1 MHNMLSPFYKVVAEQ
16 LRMFFKHKASNQEI
30 GRYYME
36 LPSEEYMKQ
45 VVDALQSLEESTTF
59 VYESPDG
66 TNEYKTIALHYG
78 DSKFVIASTLD
89 NTHVDFIVT
98 LRNEM
103 SEQQGDWKNASIV
116 MISNKKL
123 DSIRGGSVN
132 LTAEGFPLHSSSMV
146 GNILTMVTESKL
158 PKHNKEMLYN
168 YLEQRDDMHH
178 IQNVSFLD
186 FEDLLTWVN
195 QEEMTTEDFKMIN
208 YFQDPQLERLI
219 EARDIYE
226 ENSRDYKNKDREIQ
240 KRLNDNQTLFEDI
253 TRIRE
258 LGNAEDLLK
267 ENFDSSMGRKLLK
280 EDDSLT
286 FEEIIKAKE
295 KVEKFKMIAYKPEE
309 IKIWRVEDADKEVL
323 VKTYWKM
330 ESRIRTYDF
339 VIFIPEGK
347 AGQQLKVKLPFT
359 ANTKQEYI
367 KDKSKKFT
375 KATGHSLEVILDL
388 KDGSTFVKSDY
399 KHENMTKGAYSF
411 RFLVLPIF
419 GKSLA
424 AHDNSFSLNTKG
436 HLVLELKNEFLVF
449 GEEPEAEFE
458 LKNKDEVVEIPEGGL
473 KLRFAPD
480 ILDVETSKLAFPV
493 KIEEAVFTIEI
504 EDEGLSSFPV
514 TPFQV
519 WQRKMSKKVNVE
531 YTSLNQRIMIGDQPV
546 VIKKEFR
553 NFYEIEEQWVKA
565 SWHVIKKDL
574 LGLHAKEIVM
584 PERLAASYHAFL
596 KYFKVNNTIPS
607 FAFYNEELSAL
618 AKEYVEAF
626 IEAIDSIREGENMSQ
641 EVRDIL
647 YLGTL
652 QDFDVL
658 YMAPFSPLNVVYQ
671 LMLTNE
677 LAGSEVDYHILS
689 KLNAAY
695 TIPYLIN
702 ELDEV
707 YKPSPNSFQAEWH
720 EYRPKTQ
727 VSIGETNK
735 YLAQVVEEKLKQF
748 FKYYEYLF
756 SLTNEPEIVVNII
769 NIEND
774 IEILRG
780 VVQWFKNEMKRR
792 KSLQGLP
799 CIKIVGYYVDDNNLT
814 AFESFNTMNDAEKL
828 KTEFD
833 IDCKTINFDA
843 IDVFQV
849 IQSNLV
855 FIKKPISEPFEYSH
869 LTFYKMLSKESV
881 STQNVRQAPNAL
893 NLDGLYVAPTSKR
906 TEQGGY
912 RIGFGIGGSN
922 EQRSQLTRFATKAN
936 ELSTNRR
943 NKGTNAYHKDEMLC
957 LHIDGDDEAY
967 LKTLYDQS
975 IWLVFI
981 DPVVDLEYFQE
992 TSENLVI
999 VHYSDQLSSSN
1010 HYDAITVTNKSKQYY
1025 SVIEEFFAK
1034 QGIAFPKEN
1043 LDQVIKTFNTF
1054 NGEWLLR
1061 AVQGV
1066 GHDQREK
1073 MSIVA
1078 AIKFMLIELNEQ
1090 HDILWVP
1097 ISMEEIVRVA
1107 GNVRLNKKD
1116 GIFSSKLIG
1125 QKGSLSDDLLM
1136 IGIKRDENKLYM
1148 HLYPIEV
1155 KIGHNPTEVI
1165 KKGTQQVTN
1174 LTKALK
1180 QELMMNTGFE
1190 AKFLRNFFAKLFIV
1204 NARKMEVNAFWPEKS
1219 YKLDEKTVELL
1230 LNDKFVVTEEHQAV
1244 FNIGSIVS
1252 FRKDAHA
1259 KSKDTYNDVTV
1270 YDIPERIS
1278 YKAIGMTIEE
1288 LKKDDYSHVTL
1299 IEPTQDGKKQA
1310 VNLPEYLT
1318 TPTLPVETTLTSEVP
1333 TELDKVT
1340 PPASNVTEVYD
1351 ETAEEKSGIEEAEA
1365 TESTTET
1372 ETIEETAL
1380 AEVAI
1385 TSIDEMEEVAEVDEV
1400 EMEDEETN
1408 QSVTIKVPV
1417 QEIRPLFGHLQSTEE
1432 PIYWEFGHSQLNNR
1446 HLIIGGR
1453 SGEGKT
1459 YFIQSMLLQLGEV
1472 GQSSVIIDYSA
1483 SYTKS
1488 KLDKNFVEALGDR
1501 IHERI
1506 VYDDKLP
1513 INPFLRREFYT
1524 NHGFR
1529 VEKSYEVAGRVS
1541 AIFESV
1547 FSFGPQQVNA
1557 LYTAIKEG
1565 IDKYQE
1571 SFTMKKLMSELK
1583 ELEDISSS
1591 TLASIVNKLQQ
1602 LVDIDPFDY
1611 TEQFTFD
1618 DYYKKAGQIS
1628 IIQFD
1633 GFDQDNIKKLMTEL
1647 LLWEI
1652 WYYAQRGNEEQ
1663 PLPVVLDEAQNLSF
1677 KSGSPSDKILREG
1690 RKFGITAWFATQSF
1704 INFKPAEMGALE
1716 NATTSIY
1723 FHPIDSDF
1731 KGISEKL
1738 YLEKRDLVLLHGLG
1752 KGECFVRGKF
1762 LLSTGELSKQTIK
1775 MIKVPPMQ

>member
-1 MHNMLSPFYKVVAEQ
+1 MLSPFYKVVAEQ
-16 LRMFFKHKASNQEI
+16 LRTFFKSKASNQEI

-45 VVDALQSLEESTTF
+45 VVNALQSLEEAVPF
-59 VYESPDG
+59 VYKIPDG
-66 TNEYKTIALHYG
+66 MNDYKTIALQYG
-78 DSKFVIASTLD
+78 DAKFVIASTLD

-103 SEQQGDWKNASIV
+103 SEQQDKWKNASIV

-132 LTAEGFPLHSSSMV
+132 LTAEGFPLHSSSIV
-146 GNILTMVTESKL
+146 GNIVTMVTESKL

-168 YLEQRDDMHH
+168 YLEQRDDIQH

-195 QEEMTTEDFKMIN
+195 QEEMTAEDFKMIN
-208 YFQDPQLERLI
+208 YFQDPQLEKLI

-226 ENSRDYKNKDREIQ
+226 EDSREYKSSNREIQ
-240 KRLNDNQTLFEDI
+240 KRIDDNQTLFEDI

-295 KVEKFKMIAYKPEE
+295 KVESIKMIAYKPEE
-309 IKIWRVEDADKEVL
+309 VKIWRVDDSGEDVL
-323 VKTYWKM
+323 VKAYWKM

-347 AGQQLKVKLPFT
+347 EGQQLKVKLPFT
-359 ANTKQEYI
+359 AKTKQEYI
-367 KDKSKKFT
+367 KDKSKNFT
-375 KATGHSLEVILDL
+375 KAIGHSLEVILEL
-388 KDGSTFVKSDY
+388 KNGSTFVKADY
-399 KHENMTKGAYSF
+399 KHENITKGAYSF
-411 RFLVLPIF
+411 RFLVLPIVE
-419 GKSLA
+419 KRLA
-424 AHDNSFSLNTKG
+424 THESSFSLNAKG
-436 HLVLELKNEFLVF
+436 HLILELKNEFLVF
-449 GEEPEAEFE
+449 GEEPEVEFE
-458 LKNKDEVVEIPEGGL
+458 LQNKDEVVEIPEGGL
-473 KLRFAPD
+473 KLRFAPG

-493 KIEEAVFTIEI
+493 KIEETLFTVEI
-504 EDEGLSSFPV
+504 EDEGLSSYPV

-519 WQRKMSKKVNVE
+519 WQRKMSKKVNVD
-531 YTSLNQRIMIGDQPV
+531 YTSLNQRIMIGDQPL

-553 NFYEIEEQWVKA
+553 SLYEIEEQWVKA
-565 SWHVIKKDL
+565 SWHVTTKDL
-574 LGLHAKEIVM
+574 LGLHGKEIVM
-584 PERLAASYHAFL
+584 PDRLATSYHSFL
-596 KYFKVNNTIPS
+596 EYFKENNTIPS
-607 FAFYNEELSAL
+607 FAFYNEELTKL
-618 AKEYVEAF
+618 AIEYVEAF
-626 IEAIDSIREGENMSQ
+626 IEAIDSIQEGENMSK

-658 YMAPFSPLNVVYQ
+658 YMTPFSPLNVVYQ

-677 LAGSEVDYHILS
+677 IAGSDVDRHILS

-702 ELDEV
+702 EIDEV
-707 YKPSPNSFQAEWH
+707 YKPSPNSLQAEWH

-748 FKYYEYLF
+748 FKYYDYLF
-756 SLTNEPEIVVNII
+756 SLTSEPEIVVNII

-780 VVQWFKNEMKRR
+780 IVQWFKHEVKRR

-799 CIKIVGYYVDDNNLT
+799 YIKIVGYYVDDNNLT

-833 IDCKTINFDA
+833 IDCKTNNFDA

-855 FIKKPISEPFEYSH
+855 FIKKSICEPIEYSH

-893 NLDGLYVAPTSKR
+893 NLDGLYVTPTSKR

-922 EQRSQLTRFATKAN
+922 EQRSQLTRFATKVN

-957 LHIDGDDEAY
+957 LHIDGDDEAF

-992 TSENLVI
+992 TSKNLVI

-1043 LDQVIKTFNTF
+1043 VDQVIKAFNTF

-1061 AVQGV
+1061 AVQDV

-1073 MSIVA
+1073 MSVVA

-1090 HDILWVP
+1090 DDILWVP

-1136 IGIKRDENKLYM
+1136 IGIKLVENKLYM

-1155 KIGHNPTEVI
+1155 KIGENSTTVI
-1165 KKGTQQVTN
+1165 AKGTQQVTN

-1180 QELMMNTGFE
+1180 QELMINTGFE

-1204 NARKMEVNAFWPEKS
+1204 NARKMEVNSFWPEKS

-1230 LNDKFVVTEEHQAV
+1230 LNDKFVVTEDHQAA
-1244 FNIGSIVS
+1244 FGIGAIVS
-1252 FRKDAHA
+1252 FRKEARV
-1259 KSKDTYNDVTV
+1259 KSKDTYNDVMV
-1270 YDIPERIS
+1270 YDIPERIA

-1288 LKKDDYSHVTL
+1288 LKKDDYSQVIL
-1299 IEPTQDGKKQA
+1299 IEPTPEGKRQT
-1310 VNLPEYLT
+1310 VDLQEYLN
-1318 TPTLPVETTLTSEVP
+1318 TPTILVEKALNSEAPTVTSHASDIAEAC
-1333 TELDKVT
+1333 DKTV
-1340 PPASNVTEVYD
+1340 
-1351 ETAEEKSGIEEAEA
+1351 EEKTEIEAAEV
-1365 TESTTET
+1365 TDTT
-1372 ETIEETAL
+1372 ETIEETSL
-1380 AEVAI
+1380 AEVAVTRI
-1385 TSIDEMEEVAEVDEV
+1385 YEKEEIAEVDEV
-1400 EMEDEETN
+1400 ETIYEETN
-1408 QSVTIKVPV
+1408 QSIIKKIPV
-1417 QEIRPLFGHLQSTEE
+1417 KEIRPLFGYLQSTEQ
-1432 PIYWEFGHSQLNNR
+1432 PIYWEFGHPQLNNR

-1459 YFIQSMLLQLGEV
+1459 YFIQSMLLQLAKT
-1472 GQSSVIIDYSA
+1472 GQPSVIIDYSA

-1488 KLDKNFVEALGDR
+1488 KLDKKFVEVLDDL
-1501 IHERI
+1501 ICERI
-1506 VYDDKLP
+1506 VYDEKLP

-1529 VEKSYEVAGRVS
+1529 IERSYEVAGRVS

-1565 IDKYQE
+1565 IDKYE
-1571 SFTMKKLMSELK
+1571 EAFTMKKLMVELK
-1583 ELEDISSS
+1583 ALEDISSS

-1602 LVDIDPFDY
+1602 FVDIDPFDY
-1611 TEQFTFD
+1611 HEQFTWD
-1618 DYYKKAGQIS
+1618 DYYKKEGQIS

-1704 INFKPAEMGALE
+1704 VNFKPAEMAALE

-1731 KGISEKL
+1731 KGVSEKL
-1738 YLEKRDLVLLHGLG
+1738 YLDKRELVLLHGLG

>member
-16 LRMFFKHKASNQEI
+16 LRMFFKHKAENQEI

-36 LPSEEYMKQ
+36 LPSEEYMKRI
-45 VVDALQSLEESTTF
+45 VEALQSLEEASEFLYQT
-59 VYESPDG
+59 PDG
-66 TNEYKTIALHYG
+66 RNEYKTLALHY
-78 DSKFVIASTLD
+78 DDAKFVIASTLD
-89 NTHVDFIVT
+89 NTHVDFMVT
-98 LRNEM
+98 LRNKM
-103 SEQQGDWKNASIV
+103 SEQQDEWKNTSIV

-132 LTAEGFPLHSSSMV
+132 LAAEGFPLYSSNMV
-146 GNILTMVTESKL
+146 GNVRAMVTESKL
-158 PKHNKEMLYN
+158 PKGNKEMLYN
-168 YLEQRDDMHH
+168 YLERRDDMHY

-195 QEEMTTEDFKMIN
+195 QEEMTIEDIKMIN
-208 YFQDPQLERLI
+208 YFQDPKLEEWI
-219 EARDIYE
+219 DARDIYE
-226 ENSRDYKNKDREIQ
+226 ENSRGYKNIEREIR
-240 KRLNDNQTLFEDI
+240 KRLNDNQALFEDI

-258 LGNAEDLLK
+258 LGNGEELLK
-267 ENFDSSMGRKLLK
+267 EKFDSAMGKKLFK
-280 EDDSLT
+280 EDNSIT

-295 KVEKFKMIAYKPEE
+295 KVESLKMIAYKPEE
-309 IKIWRVEDADKEVL
+309 VMIWRVEDTGKEVL
-323 VKTYWKM
+323 VKEYWKI

-339 VIFIPEGK
+339 VIFIPEAK

-375 KATGHSLEVILDL
+375 KATKRSLEVLFEL
-388 KDGSTFVKSDY
+388 KGGSTFVKADY
-399 KHENMTKGAYSF
+399 KHENMTKGDYSF
-411 RFLVLPIF
+411 RFLVLPIDKKNL
-419 GKSLA
+419 G

-436 HLVLELKNEFLVF
+436 HLILELKNELLVF
-449 GEEPEAEFE
+449 GDEPEVEFE
-458 LKNKDEVVEIPEGGL
+458 LQNKDEIIEISEGGL
-473 KLRFAPD
+473 KLRFASD
-480 ILDVETSKLAFPV
+480 ILDIETTKLAFKV
-493 KIEEAVFTIEI
+493 KFKRAEFTIEI
-504 EDEGLSSFPV
+504 EDEALSSLPV

-519 WQRKMSKKVNVE
+519 WQRKMSKKVKVD
-531 YTSLNQRIMIGDQPV
+531 YTSFNQRIMIGGQPL

-553 NFYEIEEQWVKA
+553 NLYEIEEQWVNA
-565 SWHVIKKDL
+565 SWHVVKKRVS
-574 LGLHAKEIVM
+574 GLHAEEISM

-596 KYFKVNNTIPS
+596 DYFKVNETIPS
-607 FAFYNEELSAL
+607 FSFYNEELSVIAN
-618 AKEYVEAF
+618 EYVEAF
-626 IEAIDSIREGENMSQ
+626 IEAIDSIQEGENMSH

-658 YMAPFSPLNVVYQ
+658 YMTPFSPLNVVYQ

-677 LAGSEVDYHILS
+677 LAGSEVNRHILS

-702 ELDEV
+702 DLDEV
-707 YKPSPNSFQAEWH
+707 YKPSTNSLLAEWH
-720 EYRPKTQ
+720 EFRPKTQ
-727 VSIGETNK
+727 VSVGETNK

-748 FKYYEYLF
+748 FKYYDYLF
-756 SLTNEPEIVVNII
+756 SLTNEPEIVVDII

-780 VVQWFKNEMKRR
+780 VVQWFKHEIKRR
-792 KSLQGLP
+792 KSLKGLP
-799 CIKIVGYYVDDNNLT
+799 RIKIVGYYADDNNLT
-814 AFESFNTMNDAEKL
+814 AFENFNTMNDAEKL
-828 KTEFD
+828 KTKFD
-833 IDCKTINFDA
+833 IDCKTANFDA

-849 IQSNLV
+849 IQRNLV
-855 FIKKPISEPFEYSH
+855 FIKKLISEPIEYSH
-869 LTFYKMLSKESV
+869 LKFYKMLSKESV
-881 STQNVRQAPNAL
+881 STQKIRQAPNAL
-893 NLDGLYVAPTSKR
+893 NLDGLYVTPTSKR

-922 EQRSQLTRFATKAN
+922 EQRSQLTRFATKIN
-936 ELSTNRR
+936 ELSANRR

-957 LHIDGDDEAY
+957 LHIDGDDEAF

-975 IWLVFI
+975 VWLVFI
-981 DPVVDLEYFQE
+981 DPAVDLEYFQE

-1010 HYDAITVTNKSKQYY
+1010 HYDAITVTNKSIQYF

-1034 QGIAFPKEN
+1034 HGIAFPKEN
-1043 LDQVIKTFNTF
+1043 LNQVIKAFNTF

-1061 AVQGV
+1061 AVQDV

-1078 AIKFMLIELNEQ
+1078 AIKFIMIELNEQ
-1090 HDILWVP
+1090 HDIIWVP

-1107 GNVRLNKKD
+1107 GNIKLNKKD

-1125 QKGSLSDDLLM
+1125 QKGSMSDDLLM
-1136 IGIKRDENKLYM
+1136 IGIKFDENQLYM

-1155 KIGHNPTEVI
+1155 KIGDNSTEII

-1174 LTKALK
+1174 LTKVLK

-1190 AKFLRNFFAKLFIV
+1190 AKFLRNFFAKLFIN

-1219 YKLDEKTVELL
+1219 YKLDEKTIELL
-1230 LNDKFVVTEEHQAV
+1230 LNDKFVVTENHQAI
-1244 FNIGSIVS
+1244 FNIGSIIS
-1252 FRKDAHA
+1252 FRKDAHIIG
-1259 KSKDTYNDVTV
+1259 KDTYNDVTI
-1270 YDIPERIS
+1270 YDIPERIA

-1288 LKKDDYSHVTL
+1288 IKGDDYTNVIL
-1299 IEPTQDGKKQA
+1299 IEPTQDGKKPA
-1310 VNLPEYLT
+1310 IELPGYLT
-1318 TPTLPVETTLTSEVP
+1318 SATLLVEKTLTSEAP
-1333 TELDKVT
+1333 TEIYNDTKHV
-1340 PPASNVTEVYD
+1340 SNVVEGFDKTTEKKI
-1351 ETAEEKSGIEEAEA
+1351 EIEEAE
-1365 TESTTET
+1365 TTENDIEI
-1372 ETIEETAL
+1372 ETIEKTVL
-1380 AEVAI
+1380 AEFAG
-1385 TSIDEMEEVAEVDEV
+1385 TRIDET
-1400 EMEDEETN
+1400 EDEATN
-1408 QSVTIKVPV
+1408 QFATLKAPV
-1417 QEIRPLFGHLQSTEE
+1417 KEIRPLFGHIQSNEE
-1432 PIYWEFGHSQLNNR
+1432 PVYWEFGHPQLNNR

-1459 YFIQSMLLQLGEV
+1459 YFIQSMLLQLAEV

-1488 KLDKNFVEALGDR
+1488 KLDKKFIEVIGNR
-1501 IHERI
+1501 IHERV

-1513 INPFLRREFYT
+1513 INPFLRREFHT
-1524 NHGFR
+1524 NQGFR
-1529 VEKSYEVAGRVS
+1529 IEKSYQVAGRVS
-1541 AIFESV
+1541 AIFTSV
-1547 FSFGPQQVNA
+1547 FDFGPQQANA

-1565 IDKYQE
+1565 VEKYE
-1571 SFTMKKLMSELK
+1571 EAFTMKKLMLELK

-1591 TLASIVNKLQQ
+1591 TLATIVNKLQQ
-1602 LVDIDPFDY
+1602 FVDIDPFDY
-1611 TEQFTFD
+1611 NEQFTWN

-1652 WYYAQRGNEEQ
+1652 WYYAQRGNEGD
-1663 PLPVVLDEAQNLSF
+1663 PLPVVLDEAQNLNF

-1704 INFKPAEMGALE
+1704 VNFKPAEMSALE

-1731 KGISEKL
+1731 KGVSEKL
-1738 YLEKRDLVLLHGLG
+1738 YLGKRDLVLLHGLG

-1762 LLSTGELSKQTIK
+1762 LLPTGELSKQNVK
-1775 MIKVPPMQ
+1775 MIKVPPIE

>member
-1 MHNMLSPFYKVVAEQ
+1 MLSPFYKVVVKQ

-36 LPSEEYMKQ
+36 LPSEEYMKR
-45 VVDALQSLEESTTF
+45 VVESLQSLEEATTF
-59 VYESPDG
+59 VYKSPDG
-66 TNEYKTIALHYG
+66 SNEYKTIALHY
-78 DSKFVIASTLD
+78 DDAKFVIASTLD
-89 NTHVDFIVT
+89 STHVDFIVT

-146 GNILTMVTESKL
+146 GNIIKMVTESKL

-168 YLEQRDDMHH
+168 YLEHRDDMNH

-195 QEEMTTEDFKMIN
+195 QDEMTTEDLKMIN
-208 YFQDPQLERLI
+208 YFKDPLLERLI

-226 ENSRDYKNKDREIQ
+226 KNTRDYKNLDREIQ

-253 TRIRE
+253 TRTRE
-258 LGNAEDLLK
+258 LGNSEDLLK
-267 ENFDSSMGRKLLK
+267 ENFDSSIGRKLFK

-295 KVEKFKMIAYKPEE
+295 KVESIKMIAYKPEE
-309 IKIWRVEDADKEVL
+309 VKIWRVEDADKKVL
-323 VKTYWKM
+323 VKTYWKI

-339 VIFIPEGK
+339 VVFIPEAK
-347 AGQQLKVKLPFT
+347 AGQRLKVSLPFT
-359 ANTKQEYI
+359 AKTKQEYI
-367 KDKSKKFT
+367 KDKSQKFT
-375 KATGHSLEVILDL
+375 KAIGHSLEVIIEL
-388 KDGSTFVKSDY
+388 KNGSTFVKIDY

-411 RFLVLPIF
+411 RFLVLPIVE
-419 GKSLA
+419 KILA
-424 AHDNSFSLNTKG
+424 THDNSFSLNTKG

-449 GEEPEAEFE
+449 GEVPEADFE
-458 LKNKDEVVEIPEGGL
+458 LQNKEEVVEIPECGL
-473 KLRFAPD
+473 KLRFSPD

-504 EDEGLSSFPV
+504 EDEDLSSFPV

-519 WQRKMSKKVNVE
+519 WQRKMCKKINVE
-531 YTSLNQRIMIGDQPV
+531 YTRLNQRIMIGDQPL

-553 NFYEIEEQWVKA
+553 YLYEIEEQWVKA
-565 SWHVIKKDL
+565 SWHVTKKDL
-574 LGLHAKEIVM
+574 LGLHAKKIAM
-584 PERLAASYHAFL
+584 PERLEASYCAFL
-596 KYFKVNNTIPS
+596 EYFKVSNTIPS
-607 FAFYNEELSAL
+607 FAFYNEELSVL

-626 IEAIDSIREGENMSQ
+626 IEAINSIQEGENMSQ

-658 YMAPFSPLNVVYQ
+658 YMTPFSPLNVVYQ

-677 LAGSEVDYHILS
+677 LAGSDVDRNILS
-689 KLNAAY
+689 KMKAAY

-748 FKYYEYLF
+748 FKYYDYLF
-756 SLTNEPEIVVNII
+756 SLANETEIVVNII

-780 VVQWFKNEMKRR
+780 VVQWFKYEMKRR

-799 CIKIVGYYVDDNNLT
+799 LIKIVGYYVDDNNLT

-833 IDCKTINFDA
+833 IDCKTTNFNA

-855 FIKKPISEPFEYSH
+855 FIKKSISEPIEYSH

-881 STQNVRQAPNAL
+881 STQKVRQAPNAL
-893 NLDGLYVAPTSKR
+893 NLDGLYVTPTSIR

-922 EQRSQLTRFATKAN
+922 EQRSQLTRFATKIN

-957 LHIDGDDEAY
+957 LHIDGDDEAF
-967 LKTLYDQS
+967 LKTLYNQS
-975 IWLVFI
+975 IWLIFI
-981 DPVVDLEYFQE
+981 DPAVDLEYFQE

-1025 SVIEEFFAK
+1025 RVIEEFFAK
-1034 QGIAFPKEN
+1034 QGIAFPKEK
-1043 LDQVIKTFNTF
+1043 LDQVIKAFNTF

-1061 AVQGV
+1061 AVQDV

-1078 AIKFMLIELNEQ
+1078 AIKFMLIELSEQ
-1090 HDILWVP
+1090 HDIIWVP

-1107 GNVRLNKKD
+1107 GNVRLNKRD

-1136 IGIKRDENKLYM
+1136 IGIKLDEKQLYM

-1155 KIGHNPTEVI
+1155 KIGDNSIAVI
-1165 KKGTQQVTN
+1165 AKGTQQVTN

-1180 QELMMNTGFE
+1180 KELMMNTGFE

-1219 YKLDEKTVELL
+1219 FKLDEKTIELL
-1230 LNDKFVVTEEHQAV
+1230 LNDKFVVTDNHQAEL
-1244 FNIGSIVS
+1244 NIGAIVS
-1252 FRKDAHA
+1252 FRKDAHV

-1270 YDIPERIS
+1270 YDIPERIA

-1288 LKKDDYSHVTL
+1288 LKKDDYSNVIL
-1299 IEPTQDGKKQA
+1299 IETTHEKMQA
-1310 VNLPEYLT
+1310 VDLPEYLT
-1318 TPTLPVETTLTSEVP
+1318 LPTLIDDKELTSEVP
-1333 TELDKVT
+1333 NELDKVT
-1340 PPASNVTEVYD
+1340 SHASIIIEDYNVP
-1351 ETAEEKSGIEEAEA
+1351 AEEKTEIE
-1365 TESTTET
+1365 ET
-1372 ETIEETAL
+1372 ETKENTTKIKMIEKGAL
-1380 AEVAI
+1380 AEVAATRI
-1385 TSIDEMEEVAEVDEV
+1385 NEIEVVTEIDQV
-1400 EMEDEETN
+1400 ETEDEEIS
-1408 QSVTIKVPV
+1408 QSAILKVPV
-1417 QEIRPLFGHLQSTEE
+1417 KDIRPLLGHLQSNEKR
-1432 PIYWEFGHSQLNNR
+1432 IYWEFGHPQLNNR

-1459 YFIQSMLLQLGEV
+1459 YFIQSMLLQLAEV

-1488 KLDKNFVEALGDR
+1488 KLDKKFVKVLGNR

-1513 INPFLRREFYT
+1513 INPFLRREFHT
-1524 NHGFR
+1524 NQGFR

-1565 IDKYQE
+1565 IDKYKE
-1571 SFTMKKLMSELK
+1571 GFTMKKLMVELK
-1583 ELEDISSS
+1583 KLEDISSS

-1602 LVDIDPFDY
+1602 FVDIDPFDY
-1611 TEQFTFD
+1611 NEHFTWD
-1618 DYYKKAGQIS
+1618 DYYKKTGQIS
-1628 IIQFD
+1628 IIQFE

-1663 PLPVVLDEAQNLSF
+1663 PLPIVLDEAQNLSF

-1690 RKFGITAWFATQSF
+1690 RKFGISAWFATQSF
-1704 INFKPAEMGALE
+1704 VNFKPAEMSSLE

-1731 KGISEKL
+1731 KGVSEKL
-1738 YLEKRDLVLLHGLG
+1738 YLEKRDLVLLHDLG

>member
-16 LRMFFKHKASNQEI
+16 LRKFFKHKASNQEI

-36 LPSEEYMKQ
+36 LPSEEYIKR
-45 VVDALQSLEESTTF
+45 VVDALQRLEEASVF
-59 VYESPDG
+59 LYESPEG

-78 DSKFVIASTLD
+78 EAKFVIASTLD

-98 LRNEM
+98 LRNKM
-103 SEQQGDWKNASIV
+103 SEQQGDWKNASII

-146 GNILTMVTESKL
+146 GNIRTMITDSKL

-168 YLEQRDDMHH
+168 YLEQRDDIHY
-178 IQNVSFLD
+178 IQNISFLD
-186 FEDLLTWVN
+186 FEELLTWVN
-195 QEEMTTEDFKMIN
+195 QEEMTTEDIKMIN
-208 YFQDPQLERLI
+208 FFQDPQLEILI
-219 EARDIYE
+219 NTRDIYE
-226 ENSRDYKNKDREIQ
+226 GNSREYKNEERKIQ
-240 KRLNDNQTLFEDI
+240 RRLNDNQALFEDI

-258 LGNAEDLLK
+258 LGNGEDLLK
-267 ENFDSSMGRKLLK
+267 ENFDSSIGRKLFK

-295 KVEKFKMIAYKPEE
+295 KVESLKMIAYKPEE
-309 IKIWRVEDADKEVL
+309 VKIWRVEGAGKEVL
-323 VKTYWKM
+323 VKEYWKI
-330 ESRIRTYDF
+330 EPRIRTYDF
-339 VIFIPEGK
+339 VIFIPEAK

-375 KATGHSLEVILDL
+375 KAMGHSLEVLLEL
-388 KDGSTFVKSDY
+388 KDGSTFVKADY
-399 KHENMTKGAYSF
+399 KHENMTKGDYSF
-411 RFLVLPIF
+411 RFLVLPAARR
-419 GKSLA
+419 SLV
-424 AHDNSFSLNTKG
+424 AHENSFSLNTKG
-436 HLVLELKNEFLVF
+436 HLILELKSEFLVF
-449 GEEPEAEFE
+449 GEEPEVEFE
-458 LKNKDEVVEIPEGGL
+458 LQNKDEVVEIPEEGF

-480 ILDVETSKLAFPV
+480 ILDIETSKLAFKV
-493 KIEEAVFTIEI
+493 KIEKAEFIIEI

-514 TPFQV
+514 TAFQV
-519 WQRKMSKKVNVE
+519 WQRKMSKKVNVD
-531 YTSLNQRIMIGDQPV
+531 YTSFNQRIMIGGQPL

-553 NFYEIEEQWVKA
+553 YLYEIEEQWVKA

-574 LGLHAKEIVM
+574 LGLHAKEIAM
-584 PERLAASYHAFL
+584 PERLAGSYYAFL
-596 KYFKVNNTIPS
+596 EYFKVNKTIPS
-607 FAFYNEELSAL
+607 FSFYNEELSVL
-618 AKEYVEAF
+618 ANEYVEAF
-626 IEAIDSIREGENMSQ
+626 IEAIDSIQEAENMSQ

-658 YMAPFSPLNVVYQ
+658 YMTPFSPLNVVYQ

-677 LAGSEVDYHILS
+677 LAGSEVNRHILS

-707 YKPSPNSFQAEWH
+707 YKPSTNSLQAEWH
-720 EYRPKTQ
+720 EFRPKTQ

-748 FKYYEYLF
+748 FKYYDYLF

-780 VVQWFKNEMKRR
+780 VVQWFKHEIKRR

-799 CIKIVGYYVDDNNLT
+799 CIKIVGYYADGNNLT
-814 AFESFNTMNDAEKL
+814 AFESFNTMDEAEKL

-833 IDCKTINFDA
+833 IECKTANFDA

-849 IQSNLV
+849 IQRNLV
-855 FIKKPISEPFEYSH
+855 FIKKLVSEPIEYSH
-869 LTFYKMLSKESV
+869 LKFYKMLSKESV
-881 STQNVRQAPNAL
+881 STQNVKQAPNAL
-893 NLDGLYVAPTSKR
+893 NLDGLYVTPTSKR

-922 EQRSQLTRFATKAN
+922 EQRSQLTRFATKVN
-936 ELSTNRR
+936 ELSANRR

-957 LHIDGDDEAY
+957 LHIDRDDEDF
-967 LKTLYDQS
+967 LKNLYDQS

-981 DPVVDLEYFQE
+981 DPAVDLEYFQE
-992 TSENLVI
+992 TSEDLVI

-1010 HYDAITVTNKSKQYY
+1010 HYDAITVTNKSIQYY
-1025 SVIEEFFAK
+1025 NVIEEFFIK
-1034 QGIAFPKEN
+1034 HGIAFPKEN
-1043 LDQVIKTFNTF
+1043 LNQVIKAFNTF

-1061 AVQGV
+1061 AVQDI

-1078 AIKFMLIELNEQ
+1078 AIKFMMIELNEQ
-1090 HDILWVP
+1090 QDIIWVP

-1107 GNVRLNKKD
+1107 GNIRLNKKE

-1136 IGIKRDENKLYM
+1136 IGIKRYENQLYM

-1155 KIGHNPTEVI
+1155 KIGDNSKQIIE
-1165 KKGTQQVTN
+1165 KGTQQVTN
-1174 LTKALK
+1174 LVKVLK

-1204 NARKMEVNAFWPEKS
+1204 NARKMEANAFWPEKS
-1219 YKLDEKTVELL
+1219 HKLDEKTIELL
-1230 LNDKFVVTEEHQAV
+1230 LNDKFVVTEDHQTA
-1244 FNIGSIVS
+1244 FNIGAIVS
-1252 FRKDAHA
+1252 FRKEAHA
-1259 KSKDTYNDVTV
+1259 KYKDTYNDVTV
-1270 YDIPERIS
+1270 YDIPERIA

-1288 LKKDDYSHVTL
+1288 LKKDDYSNVIL
-1299 IEPTQDGKKQA
+1299 IEPLQGEKKQA
-1310 VNLPEYLT
+1310 VDLPEYLT
-1318 TPTLPVETTLTSEVP
+1318 APAALVENTLTSEVP
-1333 TELDKVT
+1333 TELYNNNIHSFNMVGGY
-1340 PPASNVTEVYD
+1340 S
-1351 ETAEEKSGIEEAEA
+1351 ETTKEKIAIEEVEA
-1365 TESTTET
+1365 IKNTIGI
-1372 ETIEETAL
+1372 ETIEATAV
-1380 AEVAI
+1380 AEVAAI
-1385 TSIDEMEEVAEVDEV
+1385 SIEEIEEVAKI
-1400 EMEDEETN
+1400 ETENEKIN
-1408 QSVTIKVPV
+1408 QSAALKAQVK
-1417 QEIRPLFGHLQSTEE
+1417 EIRPLFGYLQSTEQH
-1432 PIYWEFGHSQLNNR
+1432 IYWEFGHPQLNNR

-1459 YFIQSMLLQLGEV
+1459 YFIQSMLLQLAEV

-1488 KLDKNFVEALGDR
+1488 KLDDKFIEVLGDR

-1547 FSFGPQQVNA
+1547 FNFGPQQANA
-1557 LYTAIKEG
+1557 IYTAIKEG
-1565 IDKYQE
+1565 IDKYE
-1571 SFTMKKLMSELK
+1571 EAFTMKKLLLELK
-1583 ELEDISSS
+1583 ELEDVSSS

-1602 LVDIDPFDY
+1602 FVDIDPFDY
-1611 TEQFTFD
+1611 NEQFTWD
-1618 DYYKKAGQIS
+1618 NYYKKAGQIS

-1652 WYYAQRGNEEQ
+1652 WYYAQRGNEDQ

-1704 INFKPAEMGALE
+1704 VNFKPAEMSALE

-1731 KGISEKL
+1731 KGVSEKL
-1738 YLEKRDLVLLHGLG
+1738 YLEKRDQVLLHGLG

-1762 LLSTGELSKQTIK
+1762 LLPTGELSKQTIK
-1775 MIKVPPMQ
+1775 MIKVPPIQ

>member
-1 MHNMLSPFYKVVAEQ
+1 MLSPFYKVVAEQ
-16 LRMFFKHKASNQEI
+16 LRMFFAHKAVNQEI

-45 VVDALQSLEESTTF
+45 VVDALQSLEEASIF

-66 TNEYKTIALHYG
+66 TNEYKTIALHFG
-78 DSKFVIASTLD
+78 DTKFVIASTLD
-89 NTHVDFIVT
+89 NTHVDFMVT

-103 SEQQGDWKNASIV
+103 SEQQGCWKNASIL

-146 GNILTMVTESKL
+146 GNILTMVNESKL

-208 YFQDPQLERLI
+208 YFKDPQLEKLI

-226 ENSRDYKNKDREIQ
+226 ENSRDYKNFDREIQ

-286 FEEIIKAKE
+286 FEEINKAKE
-295 KVEKFKMIAYKPEE
+295 KVESIKMIAYKPEE
-309 IKIWRVEDADKEVL
+309 VKIWRVEDADKEVL

-330 ESRIRTYDF
+330 KSRIRTYDF
-339 VIFIPEGK
+339 VIFIPEVK

-359 ANTKQEYI
+359 SNTKQEYI
-367 KDKSKKFT
+367 NDKSKIFT
-375 KATGHSLEVILDL
+375 KAMGHSLEVILNL
-388 KDGSTFVKSDY
+388 KAGSTFVKSDY

-411 RFLVLPIF
+411 RFLVLPIV
-419 GKSLA
+419 GIILA
-424 AHDNSFSLNTKG
+424 GHDNSFSLNTKG
-436 HLVLELKNEFLVF
+436 HLVLELKNEYLVF
-449 GEEPEAEFE
+449 GEEPEAELE
-458 LKNKDEVVEIPEGGL
+458 LQNKDEIVEIPEGGL

-531 YTSLNQRIMIGDQPV
+531 YTSFNQRIMIGDQPL

-553 NFYEIEEQWVKA
+553 YLYEIEEQWVKE
-565 SWHVIKKDL
+565 SWHVAKKDL
-574 LGLHAKEIVM
+574 LGLHAKKIVM
-584 PERLAASYHAFL
+584 PESLAASYHAFL
-596 KYFKVNNTIPS
+596 EYFKVNNTIPS
-607 FAFYNEELSAL
+607 FAFYNEELSEL

-626 IEAIDSIREGENMSQ
+626 IEAIESIQEGENMSQ
-641 EVRDIL
+641 GVRDIL

-677 LAGSEVDYHILS
+677 LAGCDVDYRILS

-707 YKPSPNSFQAEWH
+707 YKPRPNSSQAEWH
-720 EYRPKTQ
+720 EYRPKIQ

-735 YLAQVVEEKLKQF
+735 YLSQVVEEKLRQF

-756 SLTNEPEIVVNII
+756 ILTNKPEILINII

-780 VVQWFKNEMKRR
+780 IVQWFKHEIKRR

-799 CIKIVGYYVDDNNLT
+799 IIKIVGSYVDDNNLT
-814 AFESFNTMNDAEKL
+814 AFESFNNMNNAEKL
-828 KTEFD
+828 KTLFD

-855 FIKKPISEPFEYSH
+855 FIKKSISEPYEYSH

-893 NLDGLYVAPTSKR
+893 NLDGLYVTPTSKR

-922 EQRSQLTRFATKAN
+922 VQQSQLSRFATKVN

-957 LHIDGDDEAY
+957 LHIDGDDEAF
-967 LKTLYDQS
+967 LKTLYNQS

-992 TSENLVI
+992 SSENLVI

-1010 HYDAITVTNKSKQYY
+1010 HYDAITVTNKSEQYY

-1034 QGIAFPKEN
+1034 QGIVFPKEN
-1043 LDQVIKTFNTF
+1043 LDQVIKAFNTF

-1078 AIKFMLIELNEQ
+1078 AIKYMLIELNEQ

-1097 ISMEEIVRVA
+1097 VSMEEIVRVA

-1116 GIFSSKLIG
+1116 SIFSSKLIG

-1136 IGIKRDENKLYM
+1136 IGIKLDQNKLYM

-1155 KIGHNPTEVI
+1155 KIGHNPTAVI
-1165 KKGTQQVTN
+1165 AKGTQQLTN

-1180 QELMMNTGFE
+1180 QELIINTGFE
-1190 AKFLRNFFAKLFIV
+1190 AKFMRNFFAKLFIV
-1204 NARKMEVNAFWPEKS
+1204 NARKMEMNAFWPEKS

-1230 LNDKFVVTEEHQAV
+1230 LNDKFVVTENHQAT
-1244 FNIGSIVS
+1244 FNIGAIVS
-1252 FRKDAHA
+1252 FRKDAHV

-1270 YDIPERIS
+1270 YEIPERIS

-1288 LKKDDYSHVTL
+1288 LKKDDYSRVIL
-1299 IEPTQDGKKQA
+1299 IEPTREEKKQA
-1310 VNLPEYLT
+1310 VDLPEYLT
-1318 TPTLPVETTLTSEVP
+1318 KPTLLVETTLPPETP
-1333 TELDKVT
+1333 TELYKVT
-1340 PPASNVTEVYD
+1340 PHASNVAEVYV
-1351 ETAEEKSGIEEAEA
+1351 ETYVEKMGIEEAEA
-1365 TESTTET
+1365 EAKEKESTTKT
-1372 ETIEETAL
+1372 ETIDETAL
-1380 AEVAI
+1380 AEVAV
-1385 TSIDEMEEVAEVDEV
+1385 TSLKELTEVDEV
-1400 EMEDEETN
+1400 GIEDEETK
-1408 QSVTIKVPV
+1408 QFTTIKVPV
-1417 QEIRPLFGHLQSTEE
+1417 KEFRPLFGHLQSTEQ

-1459 YFIQSMLLQLGEV
+1459 YFIQSLLLQLAEV

-1483 SYTKS
+1483 SYTKT
-1488 KLDKNFVEALGDR
+1488 KLDKKFIEVLGDS

-1524 NHGFR
+1524 NNGFR

-1557 LYTAIKEG
+1557 LYTAIKGG
-1565 IDKYQE
+1565 IDKYLE
-1571 SFTMKKLMSELK
+1571 AFTMQKLLVELK
-1583 ELEDISSS
+1583 GLEDISSS

-1611 TEQFTFD
+1611 NEQFTWD
-1618 DYYKKAGQIS
+1618 DYYKKVGQIS

-1652 WYYAQRGNEEQ
+1652 WYYAQRGNEKQ
-1663 PLPVVLDEAQNLSF
+1663 PLPVVLDEAQNLNF

-1704 INFKPAEMGALE
+1704 INFKAAEMGAIE
-1716 NATTSIY
+1716 NAATSIY

-1731 KGISEKL
+1731 KGIAEKL

-1775 MIKVPPMQ
+1775 MIKVPPME